1 MSLSAEAVFE
11 AYYHRVY
18 RLGFSLSGDASE
30 AEDIAQEVF
39 VAVVRGISRFRG
51 DAEITTWLYRIT
63 VRVAAR
69 HVAKRQRSGVRSV
82 DLDEVSSTEQVE
94 RQAYLASVIE
104 AISKLSVAQRTVL
117 SLVSIEGL
125 SHREVARVLGVPEGT
140 VWSRLH
146 AARKQLMKQLK

>member
-1 MSLSAEAVFE
+1 M
-11 AYYHRVY
+11 
-18 RLGFSLSGDASE
+18 
-30 AEDIAQEVF
+30 
-39 VAVVRGISRFRG
+39 
-51 DAEITTWLYRIT
+51 
-63 VRVAAR
+63 
-69 HVAKRQRSGVRSV
+69 
-82 DLDEVSSTEQVE
+82 E